1 MTNTYT
7 VYTYP
12 VQNILSLQ
20 IHSPPSHL
28 PYDLSRAGGT
38 PLYTLFSGL
47 PGLLPGAL
55 FGRWE
60 ATCNGRRQKVRSQG
74 AHSLST
80 HMLRVVCILLPQT
93 TAPVKW
99 LFPLTALAWC
109 LNHCFSSPLETT
121 CVSGSRVV
129 GSPKT
134 LHRLLVVPLNP
145 SHTSG
150 DSPY

>member
-7 VYTYP
+7 MYTYP

-28 PYDLSRAGGT
+28 PYALSTARGT

-80 HMLRVVCILLPQT
+80 HALRVVCILLPQT
-93 TAPVKW
+93 TAPV
-99 LFPLTALAWC
+99 TTDHSSCQVALSS
-109 LNHCFSSPLETT
+109 HCPGVVLKALLLLAPRDHLCFRLPGCWQPQDAASPPG
-121 CVSGSRVV
+121 GS
-129 GSPKT
+129 
-134 LHRLLVVPLNP
+134 L
-145 SHTSG
+145 
-150 DSPY
+150 